1 MKISIIIPVFN
12 EERYILEILKKVNLQ
27 KKNYNLEIIISDDAS
42 TDKTIEL
49 IKQNTHLYDKL
60 IENKENCGKGA
71 AIINSLNEVNGE
83 YLLIQD
89 ADLEYDPSDYEKL
102 FLPAL
107 KFNAD
112 VVFGSRFQGGGAKR
126 ILYFKNRFANF
137 TLSLLVS
144 ILTNINFSDV
154 ETGYKLVRSEIF
166 KSLKLSEKT
175 FAIEIE
181 IVMKIARKNLK
192 FFEVGIRYNGWTY
205 EEGKKISCKDG
216 VIALYKI
223 FYYKWIK

>member
-27 KKNYNLEIIISDDAS
+27 KKNYDLEIIISDDAS

-60 IENKENCGKGA
+60 IENKENRGKGA

-137 TLSLLVS
+137 ILSLLVS

-181 IVMKIARKNLK
+181 IVMKLARKNLK
-192 FFEVGIRYNGWTY
+192 FFEVGISYNGRTY
-205 EEGKKISCKDG
+205 EEGKKISFRDG

>member
-1 MKISIIIPVFN
+1 MKLSIVIPVFN
-12 EERYILEILKKVNLQ
+12 EEKYILEILKRVNLQ
-27 KKNYNLEIIISDDAS
+27 KKKYDLEIIVSDDAS

-49 IKQNTHLYDKL
+49 IKQNRHLYDKL

-71 AIINSLNEVNGE
+71 AIINSLDEVNGE

-89 ADLEYDPSDYEKL
+89 ADLEYDPLDYEKL

-126 ILYFKNRFANF
+126 VLYFKNRLANF
-137 TLSLLVS
+137 ILSLLTS

-181 IVMKIARKNLK
+181 IVMKLARKNLK
-192 FFEVGIRYNGWTY
+192 FFEVGISYNGRTY
-205 EEGKKISCKDG
+205 EEGKKISFKDG
-216 VIALYKI
+216 IIALYKI